1 MHIEIV
7 TTDGIRNFLER
18 LVSIAKELNV
28 HLDDQRV
35 IEEYKK
41 RYKKIPPIYSDIIAH
56 AIYYP
61 DAEFQVKETEN
72 KGNCRYKRFKMN
84 CLQYLTCDGFAKD
97 GCCRANFDEMMKAKE
112 GLKEL
117 KLDEQTSGVING
129 ANLRTMIE
137 RLYVIAKELNKS
149 ITDEDVALEYC
160 RRHGDYT
167 NAIADYFVN
176 PLYDPDNPFY
186 YGIKY
191 DDNGKMFVYK
201 EPKKD
206 NRVYVD
212 KKDSTNKED

>member
-7 TTDGIRNFLER
+7 TTEEIRGFLER

-112 GLKEL
+112 ELKEL

-137 RLYVIAKELNKS
+137 RLHVIAKELNKS
-149 ITDEDVALEYC
+149 ISDGDVAIEYC
-160 RRHGDYT
+160 RRHGGYT

-176 PLYDPDNPFY
+176 PLLGSPFY
-186 YGIKY
+186 YDIKFGKGCKVIAY
-191 DDNGKMFVYK
+191 RKTKNDDWVYL
-201 EPKKD
+201 D
-206 NRVYVD
+206 ND
-212 KKDSTNKED
+212 DSTNKKD